1 MSGPKRKGGAG
12 EYWRGRGYRHRPV
25 VGNKYVWPNDTN
37 KGPKREGGRTKPVEK
52 YPINRKVKV
61 KLAAQYNSGS
71 IYRHVWPTP
80 KGGPNIKGGRR
91 SK

>member
-1 MSGPKRKGGAG
+1 MARGPKRKGG
-12 EYWRGRGYRHRPV
+12 RV
-25 VGNKYVWPNDTN
+25 
-37 KGPKREGGRTKPVEK
+37 KRAKPVEK
-52 YPINRKVKV
+52 YPIQSKV
-61 KLAAQYNSGS
+61 KLKRAAQYNSGY